1 VICAGTFGFTDQPEV
16 NEHDEFHAEQAA
28 ADLEVQPLSNQLDV
42 SGGNLLQPAEQL
54 PVDQDDEI
62 FHVDQATADLAVQMC
77 VDVQSIGSQLAV
89 NHSAAGSAPE
99 GYIQTQEQ
107 RELLDEQLQCES
119 CDDVTSPEHSY
130 SKLLCPSTSFSQKLL
145 VPPQPERSSRKIRAK
160 PPSYNLTGN
169 EHMTFVSDKLA
180 AKDAKNKQASK
191 QKDTAANVAESAVTK
206 KPKQV
211 KQLKKA
217 VGRVETENKKP
228 RKNAAAVMRSSE
240 VTAKKTTSKPRRKKD
255 QTANSAA
262 EVSELNSADG
272 YPCTL
277 CGIVYGAHDDPK
289 KSEEWWPCKNCGR
302 EFHESCAQTTGVL
315 DDDDHFICIKCL

>member
-1 VICAGTFGFTDQPEV
+1 MLSCVKFIC
-16 NEHDEFHAEQAA
+16 
-28 ADLEVQPLSNQLDV
+28 LW
-42 SGGNLLQPAEQL
+42 
-54 PVDQDDEI
+54 
-62 FHVDQATADLAVQMC
+62 
-77 VDVQSIGSQLAV
+77 
-89 NHSAAGSAPE
+89 
-99 GYIQTQEQ
+99 
-107 RELLDEQLQCES
+107 
-119 CDDVTSPEHSY
+119 
-130 SKLLCPSTSFSQKLL
+130 
-145 VPPQPERSSRKIRAK
+145 
-160 PPSYNLTGN
+160 
-169 EHMTFVSDKLA
+169 
-180 AKDAKNKQASK
+180 ASK

-302 EFHESCAQTTGVL
+302 EFHQSCAQTTGVCIGAFLKVSWLTGCKLLCLPRLRDVRLGSLTESLNSFKASL
-315 DDDDHFICIKCL
+315 DEIPVSLS